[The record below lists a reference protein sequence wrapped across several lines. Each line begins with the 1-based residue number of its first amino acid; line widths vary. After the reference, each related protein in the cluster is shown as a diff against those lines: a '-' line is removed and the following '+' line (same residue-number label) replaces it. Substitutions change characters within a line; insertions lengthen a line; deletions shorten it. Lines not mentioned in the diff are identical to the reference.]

1 MIVFERSGQRV
12 SDFVVR
18 EPNMITNLIFSL
30 FNEFEDMI
38 RKHQIQQIHSNHNHE
53 SSIMINQY
61 EDQLYFSFEIF
72 IGGCISSFWPPSWLF
87 S

>member
-38 RKHQIQQIHSNHNHE
+38 RKHQIQQIHLNHIYE
-53 SSIMINQY
+53 SFIVMNRY
-61 EDQLYFSFEIF
+61 EDKFLTVA
-72 IGGCISSFWPPSWLF
+72 LF
-87 S
+87 V

>member
-38 RKHQIQQIHSNHNHE
+38 RKHQIQQIHLNHNYE
-53 SSIMINQY
+53 SYIMINQY
-61 EDQLYFSFEIF
+61 EDKCLTVGYFI
-72 IGGCISSFWPPSWLF
+72 WNF
-87 S
+87 SKRQHFTP